1 MRFNMRKTV
10 PAILVVLTLLFAVG
24 CSGGGPGSSQDTDHE
39 RDIGVLDNDLDG
51 GSFHVD
57 TTINAGTVSPVE
69 VRMVYSTSYDI
80 DSWRITDSKTLRIR
94 VELVRAPENT
104 RVFIE
109 HLHADVNIQSDQAE
123 IDGLAQDSMDDY
135 LHSGDQPGFLVTRD
149 FPYEEEF
156 AIDGYSETLISG
168 WEFQTG
174 QYGQGEI
181 DQERLTECNLRELGA
196 RFNQFTL
203 VYDVVMGNPEDG
215 YHKSIVTNQ
224 LRVPIST
231 RGC

>member
-1 MRFNMRKTV
+1 MRKIV
-10 PAILVVLTLLFAVG
+10 PVILVVLTLLLAVG
-24 CSGGGPGSSQDTDHE
+24 CSGGGPESSQDTDHE
-39 RDIGVLDNDLDG
+39 RDIGVLDNDLEG
-51 GSFHVD
+51 GSFHLD
-57 TTINAGTVSPVE
+57 TTINGGTVSPVE

-80 DSWRITDSKTLRIR
+80 NSWRITDSKTLRIR
-94 VELVRAPENT
+94 VELVRAPENI

-156 AIDGYSETLISG
+156 AIEGYSETLISG

-181 DQERLTECNLRELGA
+181 EQERLTECNLRELGA
-196 RFNQFTL
+196 QFNQFTL

>member
-1 MRFNMRKTV
+1 MRKIV
-10 PAILVVLTLLFAVG
+10 PAILVAITLLLAVG
-24 CSGGGPGSSQDTDHE
+24 CSDSTESSNDTDHE
-39 RDIGVLDNDLDG
+39 RDIGVLDNDLEG
-51 GSFHVD
+51 GSY
-57 TTINAGTVSPVE
+57 N
-69 VRMVYSTSYDI
+69 I

-94 VELVRAPENT
+94 VELLRAPEST
-104 RVFIE
+104 KVFIE

-135 LHSGDQPGFLVTRD
+135 LHSGDQPGFLVTRA

-181 DQERLTECNLRELGA
+181 EQERLTECNLRELGA

>member
-1 MRFNMRKTV
+1 MRKIV
-10 PAILVVLTLLFAVG
+10 PAILVAITLLLAVG
-24 CSGGGPGSSQDTDHE
+24 CSGDTEPSNNDTDHE
-39 RDIGVLDNDLDG
+39 RDIGVLDNDLEG
-51 GSFHVD
+51 GSYHID
-57 TTINAGTVSPVE
+57 TIINEGTVSPVE
-69 VRMVYSTSYDI
+69 VRMVYSTSYNI
-80 DSWRITDSKTLRIR
+80 DSWHITDSKTLHIR
-94 VELVRAPENT
+94 VELLRAPENT
-104 RVFIE
+104 QVFIE
-109 HLHADVNIQSDQAE
+109 HLHADVNIQADQPE

-135 LHSGDQPGFLVTRD
+135 LHSGDQPGFLVTRV

-156 AIDGYSETLISG
+156 AIDGYSEVLISG
-168 WEFQTG
+168 WEFATG

-181 DQERLTECNLRELGA
+181 DLERLTECNLRELGA

-231 RGC
+231 QSC